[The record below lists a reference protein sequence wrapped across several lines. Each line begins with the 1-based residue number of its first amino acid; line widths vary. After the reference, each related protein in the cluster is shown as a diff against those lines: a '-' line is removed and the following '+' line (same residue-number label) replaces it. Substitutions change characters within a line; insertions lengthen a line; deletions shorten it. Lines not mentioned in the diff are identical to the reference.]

1 MDVAGRTMTSPDG
14 GERPVTLRGA
24 VFVAVMDWLRG
35 LPSRLVGVIAR
46 LLGYRRDRNDTDG
59 DGQFG

>member
-1 MDVAGRTMTSPDG
+1 MTSPDG